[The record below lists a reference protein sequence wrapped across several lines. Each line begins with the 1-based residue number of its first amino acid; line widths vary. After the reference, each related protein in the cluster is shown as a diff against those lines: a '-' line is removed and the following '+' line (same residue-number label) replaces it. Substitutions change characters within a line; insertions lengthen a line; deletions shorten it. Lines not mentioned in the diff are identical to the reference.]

1 MIWIPLVM
9 FGTYLLETTGLNV
22 YRFSSGDKCQDQ
34 ITHSFGY
41 YVLAEELATIECPIL
56 QYVTLDLSALQLVWT
71 RKGSEILDATEEPRI
86 QRKTDALWF
95 LPAVEEDTG
104 IYTCIL
110 RNASYCVEISLS
122 LNVMSDTPAS
132 FPYVKYEQIAFES
145 MEFEM
150 ICPAL
155 PYFITEDMNMTIN
168 WFKDG
173 EPLTNDGS
181 KYRYLDGTTYASIND
196 VCHDDEGYYKCQLTF
211 SLENVDYSISRII
224 QLRIIEQWKGQHP
237 VILNPNRKA
246 IAAAIGSRLVIPC
259 KVFAGHGDSDL
270 MVWWLANDTFLNNYS
285 KDQRVTQGLLQNV
298 SLSKLTIHE
307 IVRSLLGYFHTC
319 VGTGPSQCVVVSCAN
334 SAQRGQQMQFVN
346 ASAAHSMSRGVGVE
360 FQPHMREQ
368 YLNSNPNSDPN
379 QMNGGPNIGCF
390 LHCHLHDSM
399 GNTDSDLRYDLNL
412 STADQSCWLTC

>member
-1 MIWIPLVM
+1 MICIPLIV

-34 ITHSFGY
+34 ITHSLGY

-56 QYVTLDLSALQLVWT
+56 QYVTLDLSTLQLDWT

-132 FPYVKYEQIAFES
+132 FPYVKYEQIAFEN

-285 KDQRVTQGLLQNV
+285 KDRRVTQGLLQATTETKGQFFERLLIFEKIEEKDFITDFKCIAMNNYGQEV
-298 SLSKLTIHE
+298 LPTQIKEAASSFAWYIAAIPAFVVFLIIAIIFITKHRKCGNKNDYSLAKS
-307 IVRSLLGYFHTC
+307 
-319 VGTGPSQCVVVSCAN
+319 
-334 SAQRGQQMQFVN
+334 
-346 ASAAHSMSRGVGVE
+346 
-360 FQPHMREQ
+360 
-368 YLNSNPNSDPN
+368 
-379 QMNGGPNIGCF
+379 
-390 LHCHLHDSM
+390 
-399 GNTDSDLRYDLNL
+399 
-412 STADQSCWLTC
+412 

>member
-1 MIWIPLVM
+1 MIWIPLIV
-9 FGTYLLETTGLNV
+9 FGTHLLETFGLNV
-22 YRFSSGDKCQDQ
+22 YRFPTGEKCQDQ
-34 ITHSFGY
+34 ITHSLAY

-56 QYVTLDLSALQLVWT
+56 EYMTLDLSTLQLVWT
-71 RKGSEILDATEEPRI
+71 RKGSEILDTTEEPRI
-86 QRKTDALWF
+86 QRKTDNLWF

-132 FPYVKYEQIAFES
+132 FPYVKYEQIAFEN

-150 ICPAL
+150 FCPAL

-173 EPLTNDGS
+173 QPMTNDGS
-181 KYRYLDGTTYASIND
+181 KYRYLDGTTSASIND
-196 VCHDDEGYYKCQLTF
+196 VGHDDEGYYKCQLTF

-270 MVWWLANDTFLNNYS
+270 LVWWLANDTFLNNYS
-285 KDQRVTQGLLQNV
+285 KDRRVTQGLLQATTETEGQFFERQLIFEKIEEKDFITDFKCIAMNDYGKEV
-298 SLSKLTIHE
+298 LPTQIKEAASSFAWYIAAVPAFVVFLIIAIIFITKHRKCGNKNNYSLAKS
-307 IVRSLLGYFHTC
+307 
-319 VGTGPSQCVVVSCAN
+319 
-334 SAQRGQQMQFVN
+334 
-346 ASAAHSMSRGVGVE
+346 
-360 FQPHMREQ
+360 
-368 YLNSNPNSDPN
+368 
-379 QMNGGPNIGCF
+379 
-390 LHCHLHDSM
+390 
-399 GNTDSDLRYDLNL
+399 
-412 STADQSCWLTC
+412 

>member
-285 KDQRVTQGLLQNV
+285 KDQRVTQGLLQATTETKGQFFERLLIFEKIEEKDFITDFKCIAMNNYGQEV
-298 SLSKLTIHE
+298 LPTQIKEAASSFAWYIAAVPAFVVFLIIAIIFITKYRKCGNKNDYSLAKS
-307 IVRSLLGYFHTC
+307 
-319 VGTGPSQCVVVSCAN
+319 
-334 SAQRGQQMQFVN
+334 
-346 ASAAHSMSRGVGVE
+346 
-360 FQPHMREQ
+360 
-368 YLNSNPNSDPN
+368 
-379 QMNGGPNIGCF
+379 
-390 LHCHLHDSM
+390 
-399 GNTDSDLRYDLNL
+399 
-412 STADQSCWLTC
+412 

>member
-1 MIWIPLVM
+1 MIWISLIV
-9 FGTYLLETTGLNV
+9 FGTYLLETSGLNV
-22 YRFSSGDKCQDQ
+22 YRFPTGEKCQDQ
-34 ITHSFGY
+34 ITHSLGH

-56 QYVTLDLSALQLVWT
+56 EYVSLDLSTLQLVWT
-71 RKGSEILDATEEPRI
+71 RKGSEILDTAEQPRI
-86 QRKTDALWF
+86 QRKADALWF

-132 FPYVKYEQIAFES
+132 FPYVKYEQIAFEN

-173 EPLTNDGS
+173 EPLTNDSS

-211 SLENVDYSISRII
+211 SFENVDYSISRII

-285 KDQRVTQGLLQNV
+285 KDRRVTQGSLQATTETEGQFFERLLIFEKIEEKDFITDFKCIAMNDYGKEVLPTQIKEAASSFAWYIAAVPAFVVFLIIAIIFTTKHRKCGNKNDY
-298 SLSKLTIHE
+298 SLAKS
-307 IVRSLLGYFHTC
+307 
-319 VGTGPSQCVVVSCAN
+319 
-334 SAQRGQQMQFVN
+334 
-346 ASAAHSMSRGVGVE
+346 
-360 FQPHMREQ
+360 
-368 YLNSNPNSDPN
+368 
-379 QMNGGPNIGCF
+379 
-390 LHCHLHDSM
+390 
-399 GNTDSDLRYDLNL
+399 
-412 STADQSCWLTC
+412 